1 MIFSEHFM
9 FLMQKQ
15 KIVVM
20 ELFCYQNLYN
30 PFFTML
36 GPENNDK
43 SAFVCPPAAGKKVAL
58 LKETAAKCGSHF
70 RSSHFWF
77 GLID

>member
-1 MIFSEHFM
+1 MIFSEYFM

-30 PFFTML
+30 PFFTMP

-43 SAFVCPPAAGKKVAL
+43 STFVNIIEA
-58 LKETAAKCGSHF
+58 
-70 RSSHFWF
+70 R
-77 GLID
+77 

>member
-1 MIFSEHFM
+1 MIISEHFM

-30 PFFTML
+30 PFFTMP
-36 GPENNDK
+36 GPENNDESQFAYQK
-43 SAFVCPPAAGKKVAL
+43 QLEVRTLHVL
-58 LKETAAKCGSHF
+58 QYE
-70 RSSHFWF
+70 
-77 GLID
+77 

>member
-20 ELFCYQNLYN
+20 VLFCYQNLYN
-30 PFFTML
+30 PFFTMPE
-36 GPENNDK
+36 PENNDK
-43 SAFVCPPAAGKKVAL
+43 SAFVCLPAAKNSVA
-58 LKETAAKCGSHF
+58 A
-70 RSSHFWF
+70 
-77 GLID
+77 

>member
-1 MIFSEHFM
+1 MIFSEYFM

-30 PFFTML
+30 PFFTMP

-43 SAFVCPPAAGKKVAL
+43 SRFVDFHVHKYNTHL
-58 LKETAAKCGSHF
+58 L
-70 RSSHFWF
+70 
-77 GLID
+77 